1 MSKAVNIC
9 FDKISSIELD
19 EGSFIKRSEVIEMER
34 NIAIADLL
42 KENFFAPVLKTDEKP
57 KGPYKL
63 ELSVDGDGLI
73 IYVIGC
79 DDQPFR
85 RFQISLNPFRTIVKE
100 YFLICESYFKAL
112 KGASPN
118 KIEAIDMGRR
128 SIHNEGASLLKERL
142 KSKCDMDN
150 DTSRRLFTLICVLHI
165 RA

>member
-1 MSKAVNIC
+1 MSKSLERINH
-9 FDKISSIELD
+9 IELD
-19 EGSFIKRSEVIEMER
+19 EGSFIRRSEVIEMER

-42 KENFFAPVLKTDEKP
+42 KANYFSPILKNGEKS

-63 ELSVDGDGLI
+63 HLSIDGDGLI
-73 IYVIGC
+73 MNVADL
-79 DDQPFR
+79 DDEHVH
-85 RFQISLNPFRTIVKE
+85 RFQISLKPFRTIVKE

-142 KSKCDMDN
+142 KDKCHMDD

-165 RA
+165 RT

>member
-1 MSKAVNIC
+1 MNEPA
-9 FDKISSIELD
+9 DKTFEHISHIELD

-42 KENFFAPVLKTDEKP
+42 KENKFAPILKNGEKP
-57 KGPYKL
+57 QGPYKL
-63 ELSVDGDGLI
+63 ELGIDGDGLI
-73 IYVIGC
+73 MIVK
-79 DDQPFR
+79 DQQDEQFR
-85 RFQISLNPFRTIVKE
+85 RFQMSLKPFRTIVKE

-142 KSKCDMDN
+142 KDKCGMDE